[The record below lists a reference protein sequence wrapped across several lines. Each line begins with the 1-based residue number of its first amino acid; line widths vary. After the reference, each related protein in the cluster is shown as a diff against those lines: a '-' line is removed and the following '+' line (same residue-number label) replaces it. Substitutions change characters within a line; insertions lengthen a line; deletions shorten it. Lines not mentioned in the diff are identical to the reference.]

1 MSGDRS
7 ATIAARIR
15 ERFHRAVYATCLC
28 HRCRDARATHE
39 KCANVGRFYAVL
51 AADISTLIKSCNL
64 LQKNHDAPKFVW
76 NEPIVP
82 RGQNSVC
89 MGRVPHGSRAYL
101 LNNEVV
107 KIDSADANVNR
118 LSNASYSKG
127 TIGRVLQFFPQ
138 EEFSEFELRK
148 CISPNFSGI

>member
-1 MSGDRS
+1 
-7 ATIAARIR
+7 
-15 ERFHRAVYATCLC
+15 
-28 HRCRDARATHE
+28 
-39 KCANVGRFYAVL
+39 
-51 AADISTLIKSCNL
+51 
-64 LQKNHDAPKFVW
+64 
-76 NEPIVP
+76 
-82 RGQNSVC
+82 